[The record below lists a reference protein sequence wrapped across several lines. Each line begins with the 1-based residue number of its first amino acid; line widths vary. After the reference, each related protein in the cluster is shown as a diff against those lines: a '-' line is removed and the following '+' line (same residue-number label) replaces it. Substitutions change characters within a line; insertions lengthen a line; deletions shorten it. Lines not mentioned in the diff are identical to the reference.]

1 MTSNT
6 LLKVNELSCQR
17 GDKQLFSDITFSV
30 HEEQCWHII
39 GSYGSGKTS
48 MLRQIAGLLDG
59 GQKPQ
64 SDAVQWLSHTT
75 DPEASPAPCFAYLGH
90 SDGLK
95 PELTA
100 LENLEFYNGFYS
112 TTYAYETAQRSSSV
126 DLDEYLHRVG
136 ILDCADLLTKS
147 LSFGQRRRLSL
158 ARVLLSQQPVW
169 MLDEPLTGIDVR
181 GRELFISLFE
191 EHLRTQGAILL
202 THHQGLADSR
212 LSPYLQ
218 ELVIASATNNAMSMD
233 AS

>member
-1 MTSNT
+1 MTSKT
-6 LLKVNELSCQR
+6 LLKVTELSCQR
-17 GDKQLFSDITFSV
+17 GDKQLFSDISFSV
-30 HEEQCWHII
+30 QQEQCWHII
-39 GSYGSGKTS
+39 GSNGSGKTS

-59 GQKPQ
+59 GPKPQ
-64 SDAVQWLSHTT
+64 SDAVQWLNQSTAS
-75 DPEASPAPCFAYLGH
+75 EASLAPCFAYLGH

-100 LENLEFYNGFYS
+100 LENLEFYNDFYA
-112 TTYAYETAQRSSSV
+112 TTYAYETAQLSDSI

-169 MLDEPLTGIDVR
+169 MLDEPLTGIDVK

-191 EHLRTQGAILL
+191 NHLRAQGAILL
-202 THHQGLADSR
+202 THHQGLAESR
-212 LSPYLQ
+212 LRPYLN
-218 ELVIASATNNAMSMD
+218 EFVIPSASKHAMNIDVS
-233 AS
+233 

>member
-1 MTSNT
+1 
-6 LLKVNELSCQR
+6 
-17 GDKQLFSDITFSV
+17 
-30 HEEQCWHII
+30 
-39 GSYGSGKTS
+39 
-48 MLRQIAGLLDG
+48 
-59 GQKPQ
+59 
-64 SDAVQWLSHTT
+64 
-75 DPEASPAPCFAYLGH
+75 
-90 SDGLK
+90 
-95 PELTA
+95 